1 MNGAGGRQDRRAC
14 EKEDGARGELYFR
27 FLMQQVGSGIGD
39 VLNSTG
45 RKVATGMILAQ
56 VNGCGRLQAVQVTA
70 SNRYAWLCEDMAGA
84 IMLAGLLND
93 RQDK

>member
-1 MNGAGGRQDRRAC
+1 M
-14 EKEDGARGELYFR
+14 YFR

-56 VNGCGRLQAVQVTA
+56 VNGCGRSRAVQVTA

-84 IMLAGLLND
+84 IVLAGTFERSAGQVAGRELRD
-93 RQDK
+93 GCDATGRSQ